1 MSAGLRAAISGDS
14 AAPISV
20 GSGVALAAALAILL
34 EADFEAHL
42 WQSILATL
50 QARLLWSERARPQWE
65 PD

>member
-1 MSAGLRAAISGDS
+1 
-14 AAPISV
+14 
-20 GSGVALAAALAILL
+20 LAAALAILL